1 MNAPLA
7 ADAALEASLDQLVRP
22 DRVSRRLYLDP
33 AIFDLEMR
41 RLFGR
46 AWIYLA
52 HESQVPNEGDYLTAW
67 IGKQPVI
74 VMRHRDGSIQVLH
87 NRCPHRGVMV
97 LTDDRGSVG
106 NTIRC
111 GYHGWTFRT
120 NGELLLAPMRDAY
133 ADRYDMGD
141 HATFGLARIPRVGI
155 YRGFV
160 FGSLAPAHDPL
171 PDLPAF
177 LGEGGRC
184 IDQLV
189 DRAPDGSVDVSGGVH
204 KYIVRANWKAQIENL
219 NDNYHPPF
227 AHAATTDERQ
237 RQFKR
242 RYGDGDG
249 VHLDTTEQGSKWDR
263 VAAVGLGWGTS
274 YCGPLPF
281 DQGARG
287 GPLYESHLDA
297 LRARHPEARVQ
308 SIMTDFFH
316 NVIVYPSVVM
326 QLASSHVRTIRPIAV
341 DRTEIRVY
349 PIRLKGAPEEV
360 NRQIIRYLNT
370 THSAGSL
377 IQSDDVEMFRRV
389 QSGLASEA
397 QEWVWFNRHMQDDA
411 TKTGGGTSEV
421 IMRNQYHAG
430 YLRYLTGE
438 RA

>member
-1 MNAPLA
+1 MNAPH
-7 ADAALEASLDQLVRP
+7 EASRVQADLHGLIEP
-22 DRVSRRLYLDP
+22 DRVSRRLYRDP
-33 AIFDLEMR
+33 EIFELEMSR
-41 RLFGR
+41 VFGR

-52 HESQVPNEGDYLTAW
+52 HESQLPKEGDYVTAW
-67 IGKQPVI
+67 IGRQPVI
-74 VMRHRDGSIQVLH
+74 VIRHKDGTIHVLH
-87 NRCPHRGVMV
+87 NRCPHRGVLV
-97 LTDDRGSVG
+97 LTEDRGNVG
-106 NTIRC
+106 NTVRC

-133 ADRYDMGD
+133 VGRYDMSD
-141 HATFGLARIPRVGI
+141 RLSFGMAPAARVES

-160 FGSLAPAHDPL
+160 FGSLAPLDDSL
-171 PDLPAF
+171 PDLPTF
-177 LGEGGRC
+177 LGAGAAC

-189 DRAPDGSVDVSGGVH
+189 DRAPAGEVDVSGGVH
-204 KYIVRANWKAQIENL
+204 KYMVRANWKAQIENL

-242 RYGDGDG
+242 RYGDSDG
-249 VHLDTTEQGSKWDR
+249 VHLDTSEQGSKWDR
-263 VAAVGLGWGTS
+263 VAAVALDWGTS

-281 DQGARG
+281 DGGARG
-287 GPLYESHLDA
+287 GPIYEAHVAA
-297 LRARHPEARVQ
+297 LRERHPAERVQ
-308 SIMTDFFH
+308 TIMTDLFH

-349 PIRLKGAPEEV
+349 PVRLKGAPEEV
-360 NRQIIRYLNT
+360 NRQLIRYLNT

-389 QSGLASEA
+389 QAGLGSEA
-397 QEWVWFNRHMQDDA
+397 QDWVWFNRHMQDDSVRRG
-411 TKTGGGTSEV
+411 TGTSEV

-430 YLRYLTGE
+430 YMRYMTGVS
-438 RA
+438 

>member
-1 MNAPLA
+1 MNTLSNALQPKDLA
-7 ADAALEASLDQLVRP
+7 QLVKD
-22 DRVSRRLYLDP
+22 DRVHASVYEDQ
-33 AIFDLEMR
+33 AIFEREMQSI
-41 RLFGR
+41 FGGS
-46 AWIYLA
+46 WIYVG
-52 HESQVPNEGDYLTAW
+52 HESEIPNRGDFVTTQ
-67 IGKQPVI
+67 IGLQPVI
-74 VMRHRDGSIQVLH
+74 VTRHRDGKPHVLH
-87 NRCPHRGVMV
+87 NRCGHRAAIVCNEE
-97 LTDDRGSVG
+97 RG
-106 NTIRC
+106 NTGSSFRC

-120 NGELLLAPMRDAY
+120 NGELLAAPLKNGY
-133 ADRYDMGD
+133 PECYDLRKPE
-141 HATFGLARIPRVGI
+141 FGLVPIRVES
-155 YRGFV
+155 YRGFL
-160 FGSLAPAHDPL
+160 FANASASMDEPF
-171 PDLPAF
+171 DLPAH
-177 LGEGGRC
+177 LGHMKDC
-184 IDQLV
+184 IDALC
-189 DRAPDGSVDVSGGVH
+189 DRAPDGEVDLAGGVQ
-204 KYIVRANWKAQIENL
+204 KYMFHGNWKAQIENL

-297 LRARHPEARVQ
+297 LRARHPEARVK

-341 DRTEIRVY
+341 GRTEIRVY